1 VAEEAW
7 LTELDYWNIPLPEE
21 PEPIESV
28 DAAEA
33 AAREAARKAAAT
45 QAETNLTNR
54 LAMVAR
60 NRPLFLERTF
70 NRLVT
75 QLSSVLLGTHTH
87 TARTRTHTHSRA
99 NHVGLSRVEWG
110 MASFE
115 VRGRTTIARKNVM
128 FVTNNCAK
136 SVLPARLAFPGSEK
150 VSALTRLSLNAF

>member
-1 VAEEAW
+1 VGVAEEAW

-75 QLSSVLLGTHTH
+75 ELSSVLLGTQAHTPH
-87 TARTRTHTHSRA
+87 ARTQERA
-99 NHVGLSRVEWG
+99 NSCSCAPHRVGHGL
-110 MASFE
+110 F
-115 VRGRTTIARKNVM
+115 
-128 FVTNNCAK
+128 
-136 SVLPARLAFPGSEK
+136 
-150 VSALTRLSLNAF
+150 